1 MSTCARTK
9 PNCRLLV
16 CRVTHYAGPGEYH
29 LPALLARSARVHTTT
44 TAPRLRG
51 APPPPQS
58 VPAAARAAAGG
69 GDVRVV
75 TSGHTHVGSCK
86 FGSAARFTP
95 VASSPGV
102 GDYDLSHSSK
112 AVVGGKLPGLEEPRQ
127 RKLRQPIDGASLK
140 GGAIGR
146 QARVLPW
153 NTLQGGGGGG

>member
-1 MSTCARTK
+1 MPGDALRRPWRVSSART
-9 PNCRLLV
+9 L
-16 CRVTHYAGPGEYH
+16 G
-29 LPALLARSARVHTTT
+29 ALGARAHDDDGAEAARRAAAAAVR
-44 TAPRLRG
+44 ARG
-51 APPPPQS
+51 
-58 VPAAARAAAGG
+58 ARAAAGG